1 MPFELL
7 QKIALSVIS
16 YITLSVILARGSLA
30 ITLPAMDAPEKNPPG
45 LRERKRQLT
54 LERIAETGLKL
65 FIENGYEA
73 TTLDAIA
80 AASGISRRT
89 FFYYLKSKED
99 VLLAHESGNFPQA
112 LRPTFLKQSPKQSP
126 INAARKTFLALA
138 SMYETKES
146 IIADRIL
153 RSIEP
158 LRLRKEALLVQMEE
172 LLAEAMYEMWPDR
185 SKRPALRMAAMMAIG
200 ALRVAKENWRKDEA
214 AQPLTYYIDEACD
227 LLNHRSKR

>member
-1 MPFELL
+1 MIDL
-7 QKIALSVIS
+7 
-16 YITLSVILARGSLA
+16 
-30 ITLPAMDAPEKNPPG
+30 EKTPND
-45 LRERKRQLT
+45 LRERKRRLT
-54 LERIAETGLKL
+54 LERIAEVGLKL
-65 FIENGYEA
+65 FVEKGYEA

-112 LRPTFLKQSPKQSP
+112 LRPTFLKQSPRQSP
-126 INAARKTFLALA
+126 LNAARKTFLALA
-138 SMYETKES
+138 SMYQTEES
-146 IIADRIL
+146 IVADRIL

-172 LLAEAMYEMWPDR
+172 LLAEAMYEMWPDQ

-200 ALRVAKENWRKDEA
+200 ALRFAKDNWRKDDA
-214 AQPLTYYIDEACD
+214 AHPLTHYIDEAFD
-227 LLNHRSKR
+227 LLNHRSLREQQTLRAKT

>member
-1 MPFELL
+1 MID
-7 QKIALSVIS
+7 K
-16 YITLSVILARGSLA
+16 
-30 ITLPAMDAPEKNPPG
+30 EKTPND
-45 LRERKRQLT
+45 LRERKRRLT
-54 LERIAETGLKL
+54 LDRIAEVGLKL
-65 FIENGYEA
+65 FVENGYEA

-200 ALRVAKENWRKDEA
+200 TLRFAKDNWRKNDA
-214 AQPLTYYIDEACD
+214 AHPLTHYIDDAFD
-227 LLNHRSKR
+227 LLSHQSKR

>member
-1 MPFELL
+1 M
-7 QKIALSVIS
+7 INI
-16 YITLSVILARGSLA
+16 
-30 ITLPAMDAPEKNPPG
+30 EKTPND
-45 LRERKRQLT
+45 LRERKRRLT
-54 LERIAETGLKL
+54 LDRIAEVGLKL
-65 FIENGYEA
+65 FMENGYEA

-112 LRPTFLKQSPKQSP
+112 LRPTFLNQSPKQSP
-126 INAARKTFLALA
+126 INAARKTFLTLA
-138 SMYETKES
+138 SMYQTKES

-172 LLAEAMYEMWPDR
+172 LLAETMYEMWPDQ

-200 ALRVAKENWRKDEA
+200 ALRFAKDNWRNDDA
-214 AQPLTYYIDEACD
+214 AHPLTHYIDEAFD
-227 LLNHRSKR
+227 LLNHQSKR

>member
-1 MPFELL
+1 VTTMINL
-7 QKIALSVIS
+7 
-16 YITLSVILARGSLA
+16 
-30 ITLPAMDAPEKNPPG
+30 EKSPND
-45 LRERKRQLT
+45 LRERKRRVT
-54 LERIAETGLKL
+54 LDRIAETGLKL
-65 FIENGYEA
+65 FIEHGYEA

-146 IIADRIL
+146 IVADRIL

-200 ALRVAKENWRKDEA
+200 TLRLAKDNWRENDA
-214 AQPLTYYIDEACD
+214 AHPLTHYIDEAFD
-227 LLNHRSKR
+227 LLSHQSKR

>member
-1 MPFELL
+1 M
-7 QKIALSVIS
+7 INI
-16 YITLSVILARGSLA
+16 
-30 ITLPAMDAPEKNPPG
+30 EKTPND
-45 LRERKRQLT
+45 LRERKRRLT
-54 LERIAETGLKL
+54 LDRIAEVGLKL
-65 FIENGYEA
+65 FVENGYEA

-200 ALRVAKENWRKDEA
+200 TLRFAKDNWRENDA
-214 AQPLTYYIDEACD
+214 AHPLTHYIDEAFD
-227 LLNHRSKR
+227 LLSHQSKR

>member
-1 MPFELL
+1 MIDL
-7 QKIALSVIS
+7 
-16 YITLSVILARGSLA
+16 
-30 ITLPAMDAPEKNPPG
+30 EKTPND
-45 LRERKRQLT
+45 LRERKRRLT
-54 LERIAETGLKL
+54 LDRIAEVGLKL
-65 FIENGYEA
+65 FVEKGYEA

-126 INAARKTFLALA
+126 LNAARKTFLALA
-138 SMYETKES
+138 SMYQTEES
-146 IIADRIL
+146 IVADRIL

-172 LLAEAMYEMWPDR
+172 LLAEAMYEMWPDQG
-185 SKRPALRMAAMMAIG
+185 KRPALRMAAMIAIG
-200 ALRVAKENWRKDEA
+200 ALRFAKDNWRKDDA
-214 AQPLTYYIDEACD
+214 AHPLTHYIDEAFD
-227 LLNHRSKR
+227 LLNHRSLREQQTLRAKT

>member
-1 MPFELL
+1 MINL
-7 QKIALSVIS
+7 
-16 YITLSVILARGSLA
+16 
-30 ITLPAMDAPEKNPPG
+30 EKTPND
-45 LRERKRQLT
+45 LRERKRRLT
-54 LERIAETGLKL
+54 LDRIAEVGLKL
-65 FIENGYEA
+65 FVENGYEA

-89 FFYYLKSKED
+89 FFYYLRSKED

-126 INAARKTFLALA
+126 LNAARKTFLALA
-138 SMYETKES
+138 SMYQTQES

-172 LLAEAMYEMWPDR
+172 LLAEAMYEMWPDQN
-185 SKRPALRMAAMMAIG
+185 KRPALRMAAMMAIG
-200 ALRVAKENWRKDEA
+200 ALRFAKENWRKDNA
-214 AQPLTYYIDEACD
+214 AHPLTHYIEEAFD
-227 LLNHRSKR
+227 LLNHQAKR